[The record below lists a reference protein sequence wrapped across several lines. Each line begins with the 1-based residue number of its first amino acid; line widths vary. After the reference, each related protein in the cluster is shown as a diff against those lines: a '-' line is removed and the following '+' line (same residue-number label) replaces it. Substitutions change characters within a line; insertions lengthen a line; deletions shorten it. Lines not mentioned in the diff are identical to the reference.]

1 MEVDVGARAAGGG
14 RARRLSVKTMVGAEI
29 APPVVKY
36 PAGIQPVLAQH
47 CDTTQANG
55 RRQSLGALAGAAP
68 GSVRVNF
75 QEKREKQRRLS
86 LRVAAGTAA
95 ALASTAI

>member
-1 MEVDVGARAAGGG
+1 MKEVDVGVGMAGG
-14 RARRLSVKTMVGAEI
+14 RARRLSVKTMQAAEI

-36 PAGIQPVLAQH
+36 PAGIKPVLAQH
-47 CDTTQANG
+47 CDTTQANE

-75 QEKREKQRRLS
+75 QEREKQRRMS
-86 LRVAAGTAA
+86 LRGGVGTAA
-95 ALASTAI
+95 VLASTAI